1 MQKTK
6 RNDPCPCGSGKKY
19 KKCCMTSENAQDQLV
34 EQLYTQE
41 LYTIQAQLVEYA
53 MSEHDQKMVSLA
65 NDLFN
70 RYDIP
75 ENLEEA
81 YMHGIFPWAIFH
93 QAVNQWNKTIVKEYI
108 QLFSHSFSSDHVRET
123 VNNWREA
130 YMSIYTVEEVSGHTA
145 VVKEL
150 SSEQPISILL
160 HEEMIVSRGESLAG
174 ILLPVKN
181 GAMPFIELMKIDPDA
196 MRTVE
201 EKLENQTQTSPNGV
215 RTMMQSH
222 FPEILSEIVKHG
234 NGSDQ
239 SEESID
245 MIWSRKEDAEIAKLL
260 TENVSDEF
268 SNEQINEVLAF
279 WKHYSKE
286 EQPVVRKASIFA
298 ATLEYLAAKEYGFS
312 ASQSALAK
320 KYGTSPSSISSKY
333 KTLHER
339 FVSTVKATV

>member
-108 QLFSHSFSSDHVRET
+108 QLFSHSFSSDKVKET

-150 SSEQPISILL
+150 SSDQPISILL

-181 GAMPFIELMKIDPDA
+181 GAMPFIELLKIDPDA
-196 MRTVE
+196 MKTVE
-201 EKLENQTQTSPNGV
+201 EKLKEQTSANDV
-215 RTMMQSH
+215 RTMMQSD

-234 NGSDQ
+234 NGSDE

-260 TENVSDEF
+260 TENVSAEF
-268 SNEQINEVLAF
+268 SYEQINEVLAF
-279 WKHYSKE
+279 WKQYSKE
-286 EQPVVRKASIFA
+286 EKPVVRKASIFA
-298 ATLEYLAAKEYGFS
+298 ASLEYLAAKVYGLS

-333 KTLHER
+333 KSFHER
-339 FVSTVKATV
+339 FVPTAKSTV

>member
-19 KKCCMTSENAQDQLV
+19 KKCCMKSENAQDQLE

-53 MSEHDQKMVSLA
+53 MSQHDEKMVSLA

-70 RYDIP
+70 RYEIP
-75 ENLEEA
+75 KNLEEA

-108 QLFSHSFSSDHVRET
+108 QLYSHTFSTEKVKET

-130 YMSIYTVEEVSGHTA
+130 YMSIYTVEEVSGQTA

-150 SSEQPISILL
+150 SSDLPISILL
-160 HEEMIVSRGESLAG
+160 HEEVIVSRGESLAG

-181 GAMPFIELMKIDPDA
+181 GAMPFIELLKIAPDA
-196 MRTVE
+196 METVH
-201 EKLENQTQTSPNGV
+201 EKLSNDSTGV
-215 RTMMQSH
+215 RAMMQND

-234 NGSDQ
+234 NGSN
-239 SEESID
+239 ESKDSIE
-245 MIWSRKEDAEIAKLL
+245 MIWTRKEDAEVASLF
-260 TENVSDEF
+260 TENADNDF
-268 SNEQINEVLAF
+268 SNEQLNEVLTF
-279 WKHYSKE
+279 WKHYSNE
-286 EQPVVRKASIFA
+286 EKPVVRKPSIFA
-298 ATLEYLAAKEYGFS
+298 ASLEYLASKTYGS
-312 ASQSALAK
+312 SISQSALAK
-320 KYGTSPSSISSKY
+320 KYGTSPSSISAKY
-333 KTLHER
+333 KAFHER
-339 FVSTVKATV
+339 FI